1 MREWETTNKKPMP
14 TLKDMYAYLKDRCRV
29 WEAIQFHKNPEK
41 NRDVQSK
48 SNPQQ
53 KSKAP
58 FTRSSSNL
66 ATQQPSCKLCN
77 QNHFMYQCKQF
88 LNLSVSARIAEVKR
102 LKLCFNC
109 LRSTSHSASQCKSGV
124 CKICN
129 KMHNS
134 LLHLTEPAAPV
145 TTNAAEDTP
154 IVANH
159 HCHSYESQVLLSTAV
174 ILVRDNTGQY
184 QSCRA
189 LIDVGSQSN
198 FVTIETCKRLRVN
211 SKETNIR
218 VTGIGNANGSIVNK
232 IASLQVKSFHNAFGA
247 NLNCLVVPI
256 ITHSVPAESIN
267 ASLLQIP
274 NNIKLADPQFHR
286 SGPIDILIGAEI
298 FWDLLC
304 VGQIKATKVHPVF
317 QKTHL
322 GWIAGGAMRLPA
334 KLPQNS
340 VTNLHVV
347 TSAVN
352 PLNER
357 VRHIS
362 SPPSNATMT
371 ADSQSDYHSKTIQKS

>member
-1 MREWETTNKKPMP
+1 MP

-198 FVTIETCKRLRVN
+198 FVTVETCKRLRVN

-232 IASLQVKSFHNAFGA
+232 IASLQVKSSHNAFGA

-286 SGPIDILIGAEI
+286 SGPIDILIGAGI

-322 GWIAGGAMRLPA
+322 G
-334 KLPQNS
+334 
-340 VTNLHVV
+340 
-347 TSAVN
+347 
-352 PLNER
+352 
-357 VRHIS
+357 
-362 SPPSNATMT
+362 
-371 ADSQSDYHSKTIQKS
+371 

>member
-1 MREWETTNKKPMP
+1 
-14 TLKDMYAYLKDRCRV
+14 
-29 WEAIQFHKNPEK
+29 
-41 NRDVQSK
+41 
-48 SNPQQ
+48 
-53 KSKAP
+53 
-58 FTRSSSNL
+58 
-66 ATQQPSCKLCN
+66 
-77 QNHFMYQCKQF
+77 
-88 LNLSVSARIAEVKR
+88 
-102 LKLCFNC
+102 
-109 LRSTSHSASQCKSGV
+109 
-124 CKICN
+124 
-129 KMHNS
+129 
-134 LLHLTEPAAPV
+134 V

-174 ILVRDNTGQY
+174 ILVRDNTGKY

-198 FVTIETCKRLRVN
+198 FVTVETCKRLRVN

-256 ITHSVPAESIN
+256 ITYSVPAESIN

-286 SGPIDILIGAEI
+286 SGPIDILIDAEI

-322 GWIAGGAMRLPA
+322 GWIAGGAIRLPA

-352 PLNER
+352 RLDARIEKFWKIEETPVHKSLTSAEQACETHSISTVKRDHDDRFTVRLPFKDNSKELGSSYDIALKRLHGLEIRLKRSPDLR
-357 VRHIS
+357 VSYQLFLDEYQSLHHM
-362 SPPSNATMT
+362 SPVTIEDREMF
-371 ADSQSDYHSKTIQKS
+371 SKCSPTGIFYLITR